1 MDKLVLVNE
10 YPYHVRIEGAG
21 EPTWLFFHGFMG
33 SLADYEQVKPAG
45 TRIYLDLLGFGGQTP
60 AVARKRFDATN
71 QALDIVA
78 ILDTLGIDKVNL
90 VGYSMGARLAL
101 AFAHQFPERLQRL
114 FLESGTAGIADQA
127 AREARVASDEQKAN
141 RIEQEGMAA
150 FASQQN
156 ASAEQQA
163 FMHEQRVNQTAVN
176 VANSLRGFGTGAM
189 PNYWPGL
196 TNLQFPVV
204 LITGADDAKFTAIND
219 SMAEML
225 PNAVRVD
232 V

>member
-1 MDKLVLVNE
+1 M
-10 YPYHVRIEGAG
+10 
-21 EPTWLFFHGFMG
+21 
-33 SLADYEQVKPAG
+33 
-45 TRIYLDLLGFGGQTP
+45 
-60 AVARKRFDATN
+60 
-71 QALDIVA
+71 
-78 ILDTLGIDKVNL
+78 
-90 VGYSMGARLAL
+90 

-150 FASQQN
+150 FVADWEKLPLFASQQN

-189 PNYWPGL
+189 PNYWPEL

-219 SMAEML
+219 SMVEML
-225 PNAVRVD
+225 PNAVRVAVSGAGHNVHFEKPVEVTD
-232 V
+232 ILMGYANDAD